1 MQTDMLS
8 NHGFIRAHTLTSS
21 PIHSLTHSASHSL
34 THSLT
39 HPPAHSRTHPP
50 TRSLTQF
57 TPSLTTTSRVVIA
70 VSKAESATS
79 QLVGQVVE
87 HEHFLTQINGGL
99 FFSTVRSLFKIL
111 TRCGCLGRDAFRA
124 SVGANFCRFGI
135 RDSFGLQFFARVRLR
150 TSAGVA
156 PYIAVFF

>member
-1 MQTDMLS
+1 MS
-8 NHGFIRAHTLTSS
+8 
-21 PIHSLTHSASHSL
+21 
-34 THSLT
+34 
-39 HPPAHSRTHPP
+39 
-50 TRSLTQF
+50 
-57 TPSLTTTSRVVIA
+57 SLTTTSRVVIA

-99 FFSTVRSLFKIL
+99 FFGTVWSLFKIL

-150 TSAGVA
+150 TSAGLV
-156 PYIAVFF
+156 PYIAVFFWFCSRRICCKILWSTCDNACFQIIRMYQYLQTMANVALLIDWPRVQ